1 MSAGAVSAVDYRG
14 STAALSRPANNMP
27 TLSMRASNHANRPT
41 CELKTKH
48 QQAAFGER
56 IFKKTVML
64 LSTGT
69 IFGVAGF
76 VVPLM
81 SDREVGGALT
91 SALLRI
97 GGLIIGGLVGAII
110 VERAFDLH
118 VPPLH

>member
-1 MSAGAVSAVDYRG
+1 
-14 STAALSRPANNMP
+14 
-27 TLSMRASNHANRPT
+27 MRAEDQAP
-41 CELKTKH
+41 E
-48 QQAAFGER
+48 QAAFGER

-76 VVPLM
+76 VAPLM